1 MSRIGRKPV
10 AIPSGVKVT
19 LASGSIAVK
28 GPKGELSFSIPRG
41 ITVQQGDAGAVMV
54 SRASDERAQRA
65 LHGLVRSLIANM
77 VKGVTD
83 GFTKTL
89 EVIGVGYGAK
99 IQGKQLM
106 LSVGYSEPVSVP
118 IPDDIKIAE
127 PKTANIAMTGIGSV
141 PVTTLVITGIDK
153 QHVGQFAATV
163 RAVKP
168 PEPYKG
174 KGIKYI
180 DEVVR
185 RKAGKAMAGAE

>member
-1 MSRIGRKPV
+1 MSRIGKKPV

-19 LASGSIAVK
+19 IADSSITVK
-28 GPKGELSFSIPRG
+28 GPKGELSYYVPRG
-41 ITVQQGDAGAVMV
+41 ITVEQGDAGAVVV
-54 SRASDERAQRA
+54 SRASDERTQRA
-65 LHGLVRSLIANM
+65 LHGLARSLIANM

-106 LSVGYSEPVSVP
+106 LSVGYSTPVP
-118 IPDDIKIAE
+118 ISIPEDIKIPE
-127 PKTANIAMTGIGSV
+127 PKTANVAMTGIGSV
-141 PVTTLVITGIDK
+141 PVTTLVIQGIDK

-180 DEVVR
+180 DEIVR